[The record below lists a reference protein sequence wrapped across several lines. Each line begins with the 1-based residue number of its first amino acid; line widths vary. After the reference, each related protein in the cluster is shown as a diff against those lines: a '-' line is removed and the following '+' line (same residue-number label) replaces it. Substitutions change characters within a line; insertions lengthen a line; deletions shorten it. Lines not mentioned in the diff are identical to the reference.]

1 MTSINSTPAEIQQK
15 ILRYVIS
22 VDVVL
27 DPDAIAST
35 DILAMSEYHA
45 CSPKS
50 KWNDM
55 RPYWSTERD
64 RNSCRRVC
72 VSWNIYLEEK
82 IGHRYVRMI
91 DIVHGK
97 LSASALRNAIRVSF
111 YIHGRGML
119 CKFCEGKG
127 PSALRRAEFL
137 RDTLTDVGET
147 RTQIITSAVSLDLA
161 ILADHMPDTV
171 TITELAG
178 GDDLGDS
185 ITRFRQLRHLHVDS
199 PGLYSKTHILDTPNL
214 QSFSFTPRV
223 LMRTDF
229 AQPGWNLRNLRTLSM
244 LPCSIGLAG
253 PPTERVI
260 KPLLRAI
267 GPNLKSLF
275 LPSVY
280 LTYFTAEIW
289 EICPN
294 LENITA
300 TKSGSLIEGLPSS
313 HPLHT
318 VIIPC
323 HNEKWSLM
331 DVPTSRVFPE
341 SSQIRTVVVD
351 CPWGHKFPETLIR
364 SWADHWMRY
373 SIHVKDIYGVPVQD
387 WIAILDQGKVG
398 DAYP

>member
-1 MTSINSTPAEIQQK
+1 LSTSTEPCAPILQMTSINSTPAEIQQK

-45 CSPKS
+45 CNPESQ
-50 KWNDM
+50 WNDM

-91 DIVHGK
+91 DIVHGN
-97 LSASALRNAIRVSF
+97 LSASALRNAVRVSF
-111 YIHGRGML
+111 YIHGRGMR
-119 CKFCEGKG
+119 CTFCEGKG
-127 PSALRRAEFL
+127 RSAVRRGEFL
-137 RDTLTDVGET
+137 RGTLTDVGET
-147 RTQIITSAVSLDLA
+147 RTQIITSVVSQDLA

-171 TITELAG
+171 TITKLSG
-178 GDDLGDS
+178 GNDLGDS

-214 QSFSFTPRV
+214 QSFSFTPR
-223 LMRTDF
+223 LFMRTDF
-229 AQPGWNLRNLRTLSM
+229 AQPGWNLRNLHTLNM
-244 LPCSIGLAG
+244 LSCPLGLAG

-260 KPLLRAI
+260 KPLLREI

-300 TKSGSLIEGLPSS
+300 TKSGSLIEGAAILA
-313 HPLHT
+313 
-318 VIIPC
+318 
-323 HNEKWSLM
+323 
-331 DVPTSRVFPE
+331 PTSYCYHPMPQRKVAL
-341 SSQIRTVVVD
+341 D
-351 CPWGHKFPETLIR
+351 GCPNISCIPG
-364 SWADHWMRY
+364 
-373 SIHVKDIYGVPVQD
+373 
-387 WIAILDQGKVG
+387 ILPNTHCSRRLSVG
-398 DAYP
+398 AQVARNPDS